1 MPCDTAPPTQS
12 AAVSSQQDS
21 PGGNDEFTRLHIT
34 PLDANLLKVIV
45 PASALPNARNI
56 SYHTLATFP
65 EKRYGFVDLPKVDA
79 DKIRA
84 KLNGAVLKGSKMRI
98 EKARP
103 EKKTEPSDM
112 EEKKSKKDK
121 KEKKSSKDKSESS
134 RKRKRDD
141 NVVDGVALTDRKV
154 KRGWTETPIE
164 SAKRKK
170 KERSEK
176 GSKDKDKEK
185 SKDKEEKKS
194 KDKEEKKKRTKS
206 KYTDQEECL
215 LKTKV
220 PANLASNLP
229 KDDSSHKKKKKNKG
243 SSREVTVHE
252 FEKTTKFPSFLKDS
266 GSSSSRPAATEY
278 VEGKGWVDEDGNTVE
293 AVTVKKPTKPAKPS
307 PKKKP
312 VQEEDSDD
320 TSSSGTSSD
329 GESEV
334 DNPGK
339 KQAESEDDSDTSSS
353 GSSSDEDEDVPKSVE
368 PTTPAPVVKGQP
380 SQPASSPTSRNLK
393 INIPPTDTHSETKV
407 HPLEALYKKKPTGE
421 ATETPAKEAEPF
433 SFFGGAEE
441 EDAEEEDAEEE
452 DAEQAPP
459 MPMTPF
465 TRQDY
470 EWRNVRSAAP
480 TPDTAHPSRM
490 QNIWTSQHDD
500 DDDIEDAGAA
510 EDEEE
515 DAGPSGKNPA
525 SDFQSWFWEN
535 RRDLNQSWMRRR
547 KTAAKEKRHRE
558 NKARASKAV

>member
-1 MPCDTAPPTQS
+1 MPGATALATQS

-34 PLDANLLKVIV
+34 PLDSDLLKVIV

-56 SYHTLATFP
+56 SYHTIATFP
-65 EKRYGFVDLPKVDA
+65 EKRYGYVDLPKADA
-79 DKIRA
+79 DKLRA
-84 KLNGAVLKGSKMRI
+84 KLNGAVLKGAKMRI

-103 EKKTEPSDM
+103 EKKTEPSDI

-134 RKRKRDD
+134 KKRKRED

-154 KRGWTETPIE
+154 KRGWTETPTE

-176 GSKDKDKEK
+176 GPKDKEKSQDKEK
-185 SKDKEEKKS
+185 SKDKEEK
-194 KDKEEKKKRTKS
+194 EKRTKS
-206 KYTDQEECL
+206 KYTEQEECL

-220 PANLASNLP
+220 PANATSNIS

-243 SSREVTVHE
+243 SAHEVVVHE

-266 GSSSSRPAATEY
+266 GSGSSRTVASEY

-293 AVTVKKPTKPAKPS
+293 AVTMKKPTKPAKS
-307 PKKKP
+307 APKKKP

-320 TSSSGTSSD
+320 TSSSGSSSEE
-329 GESEV
+329 ESEV
-334 DNPGK
+334 DGK
-339 KQAESEDDSDTSSS
+339 AEKEAESNDDSDTSSS
-353 GSSSDEDEDVPKSVE
+353 GSSTNEDKDMQKPAENVIPVPAAKGD
-368 PTTPAPVVKGQP
+368 PTQAT
-380 SQPASSPTSRNLK
+380 SSPTSRNLK
-393 INIPPTDTHSETKV
+393 INIPAPDTPSDDKI
-407 HPLEALYKKKPTGE
+407 HPLEALYKRKKPNDE
-421 ATETPAKEAEPF
+421 AAETPAQKSEPF
-433 SFFGGAEE
+433 TFFGGAEE
-441 EDAEEEDAEEE
+441 EDVEDEEADR
-452 DAEQAPP
+452 APP

-490 QNIWTSQHDD
+490 QNIWTSQQDEDD
-500 DDDIEDAGAA
+500 DMEDA
-510 EDEEE
+510 EEEEEE
-515 DAGPSGKNPA
+515 DAQANEKNPV

-535 RRDLNQSWMRRR
+535 RRDLNQSWMKRR

-558 NKARASKAV
+558 NKARASRAV